1 MLVSKAFVRYIWVVL
16 VSIFLL
22 IVVGSVVRTT
32 QSGMGCPDWPTC
44 FGNIIPPTDSM
55 QVVFQPNHAYNK
67 GQFIIHNDSL
77 KYAIQAFKSNTGFND
92 DNWKQYEKHN
102 YAQFSVIH
110 TWIEYINRLLGALL
124 GLLILVQ
131 VIWSLF
137 YIRKYRSIFG
147 LSLLLVFITAFQ
159 AWLGKTVVDSNL
171 ALLKITAHMF
181 GALAMVFV
189 SQYLLFIAK
198 GKQRVSTQKSTQL
211 LNLILG
217 ILVII
222 QLIFGTQVRGEID
235 NINEHFS
242 YINRSGWLALL
253 DRWFYIHRSFS
264 LFIATIA
271 IYLTINTSGFPEL
284 NKLVKRVVVVV
295 ILEIIVGGMFVFGD
309 FPRFVQPIHLLLSSI
324 MIAFVFDNALK
335 LKAENN

>member
-1 MLVSKAFVRYIWVVL
+1 MIVSKAFVRYIWVVL
-16 VSIFLL
+16 FAIFLL

-44 FGNIIPPTDSM
+44 FGNIVPPTDSM
-55 QVVFQPNHAYNK
+55 QVVFQPNHAYKK

-77 KYAIQAFKSNTGFND
+77 IYSLYSFKSSTVYNPE
-92 DNWKQYEKHN
+92 NWKQYEKHN
-102 YAQFSVIH
+102 YAKFSVIH

-124 GLLILVQ
+124 GLLILIQ

-137 YIRKYRSIFG
+137 YIRKKSSIFW
-147 LSLLLVFITAFQ
+147 LSLLLVLITGFQ

-189 SQYLLFIAK
+189 SQYLLYIVK
-198 GKQRVSTQKSTQL
+198 GKQTVTTTKKMQA

-217 ILVII
+217 LLVVI
-222 QLIFGTQVRGEID
+222 QIIFGTVVRGEID
-235 NINEHFS
+235 NINEKLS

-253 DRWFYIHRSFS
+253 DTWFYIHRSFS
-264 LFIATIA
+264 LFIATIS
-271 IYLTINTSGFPEL
+271 IYLTFNSVAFPNL
-284 NKLVKRVVVVV
+284 NILAKRVLIV
-295 ILEIIVGGMFVFGD
+295 IVLEIVAGGIFIFAD
-309 FPRFVQPIHLLLSSI
+309 FPRLIQPVHLLFSSLL
-324 MIAFVFDNALK
+324 IALIFDNALK
-335 LKAENN
+335 LKVRK